1 MDTVLQVRKAPG
13 QFACLVNLMWLL
25 CFCTGCGKH
34 SFKFL
39 ITSLEKKLSYSCCW
53 QKKFAVL
60 LLYKH
65 HLIWH
70 IKLK

>member
-13 QFACLVNLMWLL
+13 QFACLVDVVAV
-25 CFCTGCGKH
+25 FCTGCGKH

-65 HLIWH
+65 HLIWR
-70 IKLK
+70 IRLK